1 MAYVAARGG
10 EQAIQHAEALHGLL
24 NGPLSAESVALVER
38 LLPYLVDRVMG
49 EGSLYAPELAA
60 LALAQTGGDLYEAV
74 LLLRAYRSTQPR
86 LAYAEP
92 VQQNQIHTVRR
103 ISAAFKDIPGGQILG
118 PTLDYSH
125 RLLRLDVLDEHA
137 KCKMQNAE
145 KAADSGNIAADAT
158 DDSAFSVLHFALP
171 AVADWQRSNGLLAPL
186 PDAPAPDPA
195 KLPDVTREPVRFPAP
210 RAHRLQSLA
219 RADTGG
225 ALALGYASMRG
236 YGLAHPTVNE
246 LRLGHADVLLRHPV
260 SGELFSAGRV
270 RVSQCEVVNTSAAEL
285 RLGYAATLGWNEVKV
300 IAAAMLDLEMDAPTP
315 HPAHSEDFVL
325 YHTEAVEASGFC
337 IHYKLPHYVTFQSG
351 LDALRAVKDKETGR
365 PGDKETGS
373 A

>member
-10 EQAIQHAEALHGLL
+10 EAAIQHAEQLHRRLI
-24 NGPLSAESVALVER
+24 GPLTAEDIRAVER

-86 LAYAEP
+86 IAYAAP
-92 VQQNQIHTVRR
+92 VAQDQIRVLRR
-103 ISAAFKDIPGGQILG
+103 ISAAFKAIPGGQFLG

-125 RLLRLDVLDEHA
+125 RLLRLDLLDEQASGGSDHLEE
-137 KCKMQNAE
+137 AE
-145 KAADSGNIAADAT
+145 PEDQEAASV
-158 DDSAFSVLHFALP
+158 SALSIPQVALP
-171 AVADWQRSNGLLAPL
+171 AVADWQRETGLLAPL
-186 PDAPAPDPA
+186 PNVPPTDPA
-195 KLPDVTREPVRFPAP
+195 DLPDVTREPLGVPAP

-225 ALALGYASMRG
+225 TLALGYASMRG
-236 YGLAHPTVNE
+236 YGLTHPTVNE
-246 LRLGHADVLLRHPV
+246 LRLGYADVVLRHPV
-260 SGELFSAGRV
+260 TGATFSAGRV
-270 RVSQCEVVNTSAAEL
+270 RVSQCEIADTQATEL

-300 IAAAMLDLEMDAPTP
+300 IAGAMLDREMDAPAP
-315 HPAHSEDFVL
+315 HPAHTEDFVL
-325 YHTEAVEASGFC
+325 HHTEPVEASGFC

-351 LDALRAVKDKETGR
+351 LDALRGARELADTGG
-365 PGDKETGS
+365 GDQ
-373 A
+373 